1 VTAEHGDSGETGLV
15 TISVILP
22 THDELANLQVL
33 LPRLQTALAGESCEF
48 IVVDDASSDGSVEW
62 LTSRAA
68 ADARVRPIFGDALRG
83 IGHALRRGYD
93 AARGEIIVSVDA
105 DLSFDPAVA
114 PALVAAIRAGADLV
128 IGSRHHPDGRYDAP
142 NATIARKRFV
152 SRSANR
158 LLAALI
164 PVGVHDFSVNCRAV
178 RRSLWARLSLEE
190 RTNIWLIEMIVA
202 AACLRARLGE
212 VPVRFKDREFGES
225 KLRLGREILL
235 TGYRVLAMIGRYWR
249 ARLTAP
255 AAPITPPGASRR
267 GTDKGE

>member
-1 VTAEHGDSGETGLV
+1 VTAELGDSGAHALV

-22 THDELANLQVL
+22 THDELANLRVL
-33 LPRLQTALAGESCEF
+33 LPGLDAALAGESCEF
-48 IVVDDASSDGSVEW
+48 IVVDDASTDGSVQW

-68 ADARVRPIFGDALRG
+68 EDARLRPIFGDALRG

-93 AARGEIIVSVDA
+93 AARGGIIVSMDA
-105 DLSFDPAVA
+105 DLSFDPEVA
-114 PALVAAIRAGADLV
+114 PALVSAIRAGADLV
-128 IGSRHHPDGRYDAP
+128 IGSRHHPDGHYDAP
-142 NATIARKRFV
+142 DATIVRKRCV
-152 SRSANR
+152 SRSATR

-164 PVGVHDFSVNCRAV
+164 PVGVHDFSVNCRAM
-178 RRSLWARLSLEE
+178 RRELWARLSLEE

-249 ARLTAP
+249 SRLAGAAP
-255 AAPITPPGASRR
+255 AP
-267 GTDKGE
+267 

>member
-1 VTAEHGDSGETGLV
+1 
-15 TISVILP
+15 
-22 THDELANLQVL
+22 VL
-33 LPRLQTALAGESCEF
+33 LPGRDAAVAGETAEF
-48 IVVDDASSDGSVEW
+48 IVVDAASPDGSVAW
-62 LTSRAA
+62 LPGLAA
-68 ADARVRPIFGDALRG
+68 EDPRNRPLFGAELRG

-114 PALVAAIRAGADLV
+114 PALVGAIRAGADRV
-128 IGSRHHPDGRYDAP
+128 IGSRHHPAGRYDAP
-142 NATIARKRFV
+142 DSTLARKRFV

-164 PVGVHDFSVNCRAV
+164 PVGVHDFSVNCRAL
-178 RRSLWARLSLEE
+178 RRDRWARLTLRE

-202 AACLRARLGE
+202 AACQRARLGE
-212 VPVRFKDREFGES
+212 VPVHFKDRAFGDS

-249 ARLTAP
+249 SRLTGPRPAP
-255 AAPITPPGASRR
+255 
-267 GTDKGE
+267 